1 MGWEK
6 KPIDRMEM
14 LRLLGI
20 IYVKTASGFA
30 RVGLRP
36 LIMKEGKPSVKGK
49 MMPIIKALTSL
60 NLLLRE
66 GNRKSI
72 RYRWNLKKYGAVSIP
87 IAEMVIA
94 EAQRQRNLTAVTYKR
109 NKREKL
115 SLTSNNGKT
124 QIIP

>member
-14 LRLLGI
+14 LHLLGI

-30 RVGLRP
+30 RVGLRS
-36 LIMKEGKPSVKGK
+36 LIMKEAKPSVRGK
-49 MMPIIKALTSL
+49 VMPIIKALISL
-60 NLLLRE
+60 NLLLRD
-66 GNRKSI
+66 GGGRYRK
-72 RYRWNLKKYGAVSIP
+72 YRWNLKKYGAVSIP
-87 IAEMVIA
+87 IAEIVIA
-94 EAQRQRNLTAVTYKR
+94 ETQRQRNLSAVSYSKNR
-109 NKREKL
+109 KARL

>member
-1 MGWEK
+1 MAWERQ
-6 KPIDRMEM
+6 PIDRMEM
-14 LRLLGI
+14 LHLLGI
-20 IYVKTASGFA
+20 IYAKTAAGFA

-60 NLLLRE
+60 DLLLRE

-94 EAQRQRNLTAVTYKR
+94 EAQRQRNLTAVVYKQ
-109 NKREKL
+109 KKT
-115 SLTSNNGKT
+115 STSNRT
-124 QIIP
+124 ES